1 MKKQIIPALCVM
13 LALCLALA
21 SCGGTIG
28 EKTTAAETT
37 EEITATEAPI
47 SILDPRDPADTYAM
61 DPPFELY
68 TTDSVNIWTD
78 QFHYLALQG
87 SEAAEVVAML
97 EIVNSLT
104 SEQLITVTD
113 TAQHLDQLF
122 LIEFKQGNTLYLI
135 FPCVLENGYAH
146 FSVLEHDL
154 IEDKQKE
161 LCNFYFEHAEWASLV
176 DRMEAMVPVLSPR
189 DPEKT
194 YAVEPALKL
203 LADDKVDIYP
213 QYLNLVSFRG
223 EEATELIKMLDIV
236 NTLSPEQVSTP
247 TAPLQVADELFVIEV
262 QQGDILYMIK
272 PKVLENGDAYVCI
285 AEHDLSKET
294 KQQRI
299 LYEFQFDNDRWA
311 SLIDK
316 MQALAK

>member
-1 MKKQIIPALCVM
+1 MKKQIIPALCAI
-13 LALCLALA
+13 LALCLTLA

-28 EKTTAAETT
+28 KKTTASETT
-37 EEITATEAPI
+37 AEIIATEAPI
-47 SILDPRDPADTYAM
+47 SVLD
-61 DPPFELY
+61 
-68 TTDSVNIWTD
+68 
-78 QFHYLALQG
+78 
-87 SEAAEVVAML
+87 
-97 EIVNSLT
+97 
-104 SEQLITVTD
+104 
-113 TAQHLDQLF
+113 
-122 LIEFKQGNTLYLI
+122 
-135 FPCVLENGYAH
+135 
-146 FSVLEHDL
+146 
-154 IEDKQKE
+154 
-161 LCNFYFEHAEWASLV
+161 
-176 DRMEAMVPVLSPR
+176 PR

-285 AEHDLSKET
+285 VEHDLSKET
-294 KQQRI
+294 EQQRM
-299 LYEFQFDNDRWA
+299 LYEFQFENDRWA

-316 MQALAK
+316 MQALVK